1 MRITQKP
8 KEYKLSFLDVI
19 RCILSGF
26 FIISAIVAFVEGG
39 IAIIGGFLW
48 LIVAFIVSPIMNY
61 IPKFS
66 GLPKLKQVLLKFLS
80 SFLIF
85 FLGLVFFGIQSD
97 QNAKNKLPTNTENQ
111 IIMESIIEQ
120 SNVSEFSEIVEDEY
134 SVNEVTS
141 QIPEQDSSL
150 LQEESITSEQSAV
163 QSTSENSKEIS
174 NNTNS
179 NIMENVEIS
188 SPNIHLESKIE
199 TSTNENHRSE
209 TPNEPSKIPY
219 SKPESSTETSHTQTS
234 KPESIAETSKPQA
247 SKTESIA
254 ETSKPQTS
262 KTESIAETSKLQTSK
277 IENSHS
283 ETSRTQNSQP
293 STSHETSKTQVSKTE
308 TSKEPST
315 IQPSVIETNPS
326 DNIRL
331 ISFSPVPCNPGDEVT
346 ITVQGTPNTSYSI
359 KVVYNSGASKSKDL
373 NPKTSDS
380 NGVVSWT
387 WKVGTKTALGTYPVT
402 ISGGNQKYTAHLIVS

>member
-1 MRITQKP
+1 MRITKR

-19 RCILSGF
+19 RCIVSGF
-26 FIISAIVAFVEGG
+26 FILLAVIAFVEGG

-80 SFLIF
+80 SFLIA
-85 FLGLVFFGIQSD
+85 FLGLMFFGIQSN
-97 QNAKNKLPTNTENQ
+97 QNTKNKLPTNTENQ

-120 SNVSEFSEIVEDEY
+120 SNESEFSEIVEDEY
-134 SVNEVTS
+134 SVNEVIS

-179 NIMENVEIS
+179 NITENVEIS

-209 TPNEPSKIPY
+209 TPNEPGKIQY
-219 SKPESSTETSHTQTS
+219 SKPESS
-234 KPESIAETSKPQA
+234 IETSK
-247 SKTESIA
+247 I
-254 ETSKPQTS
+254 
-262 KTESIAETSKLQTSK
+262 QTSK
-277 IENSHS
+277 IENSHN
-283 ETSRTQNSQP
+283 ETSKNQTSQS

-315 IQPSVIETNPS
+315 IQPSVIEPNPS

-346 ITVQGTPNTSYSI
+346 ITVQGTPNTTYSI
-359 KVVYNSGASKSKDL
+359 AVKYKSGVSKSKDL
-373 NPKTSDS
+373 SDKVSDS
-380 NGVVSWT
+380 NGIVSWT
-387 WKVGTKTALGTYPVT
+387 WKVGTKTTSGDWPVT
-402 ISGGNQKYTAHLIVS
+402 IFHGKQEYSTYLIVSES

>member
-19 RCILSGF
+19 RCIVSGF
-26 FIISAIVAFVEGG
+26 FIISAVIAFVEGG

-85 FLGLVFFGIQSD
+85 FLGLVFFGIQSN

-179 NIMENVEIS
+179 NITENVEIS

-209 TPNEPSKIPY
+209 TPNEPGKIQY
-219 SKPESSTETSHTQTS
+219 SKPESS
-234 KPESIAETSKPQA
+234 IETSK
-247 SKTESIA
+247 I
-254 ETSKPQTS
+254 
-262 KTESIAETSKLQTSK
+262 QTSK
-277 IENSHS
+277 IENSHN
-283 ETSRTQNSQP
+283 ETSKNQTSQS

-315 IQPSVIETNPS
+315 IQPSVIEPNPS

-346 ITVQGTPNTSYSI
+346 ITVQGTPNTTYSI
-359 KVVYNSGASKSKDL
+359 AVKYKSGVSKSKDL
-373 NPKTSDS
+373 SDKVSDS
-380 NGVVSWT
+380 NGIVSWT
-387 WKVGTKTALGTYPVT
+387 WKVGTKTTSGDWPVT
-402 ISGGNQKYTAHLIVS
+402 IFHGKQEYSTYLIVSES

>member
-1 MRITQKP
+1 MRITKR

-19 RCILSGF
+19 RCIVSGF
-26 FIISAIVAFVEGG
+26 FILLAVIAFVEGG

-80 SFLIF
+80 SFLIA
-85 FLGLVFFGIQSD
+85 FLGLMFFGIQSN
-97 QNAKNKLPTNTENQ
+97 QNTKNKLPTNTENQ

-120 SNVSEFSEIVEDEY
+120 SNESEFSEIVEDEY
-134 SVNEVTS
+134 SVNEVIS
-141 QIPEQDSSL
+141 QISEQDSSL

-163 QSTSENSKEIS
+163 ESTSENSKKIS
-174 NNTNS
+174 D
-179 NIMENVEIS
+179 NIN
-188 SPNIHLESKIE
+188 LESKTEASIVENHNSE
-199 TSTNENHRSE
+199 TS
-209 TPNEPSKIPY
+209 NEPSQIQY
-219 SKPESSTETSHTQTS
+219 SKAESSIEASESQIS
-234 KPESIAETSKPQA
+234 KPESIAETSKPQT
-247 SKTESIA
+247 SKIESIA
-254 ETSKPQTS
+254 ETSK
-262 KTESIAETSKLQTSK
+262 IQTSK

-283 ETSRTQNSQP
+283 ETSQPKNSQS
-293 STSHETSKTQVSKTE
+293 STSYETNKTQVSKTE
-308 TSKEPST
+308 TLKEPST
-315 IQPSVIETNPS
+315 IQPSVIESNPS

-402 ISGGNQKYTAHLIVS
+402 ISSGSQKYTAHLIVS

>member
-19 RCILSGF
+19 RCIVSGF
-26 FIISAIVAFVEGG
+26 FIISAVIAFVEGG

-85 FLGLVFFGIQSD
+85 FLGLVFFGIQSN

-179 NIMENVEIS
+179 NITENVEIS

-209 TPNEPSKIPY
+209 TPNEPGKIQY
-219 SKPESSTETSHTQTS
+219 SKPESS
-234 KPESIAETSKPQA
+234 I
-247 SKTESIA
+247 

-262 KTESIAETSKLQTSK
+262 KTESIAETSKIQTSKPESIPQTSKIQTSK
-277 IENSHS
+277 IENSHN
-283 ETSRTQNSQP
+283 ETSKNQTSQS

-315 IQPSVIETNPS
+315 IQPSVIEPNPS

-346 ITVQGTPNTSYSI
+346 ITVQGTPNTTYSI
-359 KVVYNSGASKSKDL
+359 AVKYKSGVSKSKDL
-373 NPKTSDS
+373 SDKVSDS
-380 NGVVSWT
+380 NGIVSWT
-387 WKVGTKTALGTYPVT
+387 WKVGTKTTSGDWPVT
-402 ISGGNQKYTAHLIVS
+402 IFHGKQEYSTYLIVSES

>member
-1 MRITQKP
+1 
-8 KEYKLSFLDVI
+8 
-19 RCILSGF
+19 
-26 FIISAIVAFVEGG
+26 
-39 IAIIGGFLW
+39 
-48 LIVAFIVSPIMNY
+48 
-61 IPKFS
+61 
-66 GLPKLKQVLLKFLS
+66 
-80 SFLIF
+80 
-85 FLGLVFFGIQSD
+85 
-97 QNAKNKLPTNTENQ
+97 
-111 IIMESIIEQ
+111 MESIIEQ

-179 NIMENVEIS
+179 NITENVEIS

-209 TPNEPSKIPY
+209 TPNEPGKIQY
-219 SKPESSTETSHTQTS
+219 SKPESS
-234 KPESIAETSKPQA
+234 I
-247 SKTESIA
+247 

-262 KTESIAETSKLQTSK
+262 KTESIAETSKIQTSK
-277 IENSHS
+277 PESIPQ
-283 ETSRTQNSQP
+283 TSKNQTSQS

-315 IQPSVIETNPS
+315 IQPSVIEPNPS

-346 ITVQGTPNTSYSI
+346 ITVQGTPNTTYSI
-359 KVVYNSGASKSKDL
+359 AVKYKSGVSKSKDL
-373 NPKTSDS
+373 SDKVSDS
-380 NGVVSWT
+380 NGIVSWT
-387 WKVGTKTALGTYPVT
+387 WKVGTKTTSGDWPVT
-402 ISGGNQKYTAHLIVS
+402 IFHGKQEYSTYLIVSES